1 MFGHTA
7 TKHVGA
13 VFLLL
18 KLFIF
23 TANPPMQHLYHVAAA
38 LGAMVI
44 ATIILLIRRTAR
56 LAFSATAA
64 WGEGN
69 VAVEALLPAEI
80 KLMERMPAINTVTY
94 FEGVANAALVRSRV
108 AEIVKANPWLAGR
121 LVTRDG
127 VPTLAFPKVPTAAT
141 CTAGVIEME
150 HGELW
155 KWSHDAEYSYEDIV
169 ASVAASHACVQL
181 GKHCVGRNELL
192 FKVTVVHGTG
202 GASNGTGSGAVGDGW
217 ALVVSLSHVIADG
230 HTYYGL
236 LNMLSD
242 KARVAALSPKRQ
254 QAFHKLTAHIIGEE
268 ELRLRD
274 SVFIKLNVL
283 WRTLLQPRYRIR
295 AAMVD
300 AAKVAAIKEA
310 RRASRDPGVQHS
322 SGAVEFISTNDIV
335 TSSFLR
341 HTKARI
347 ALMAINFR
355 GRLPCL
361 ADGDAGNY
369 QGPLGLCT
377 EDFATPELI
386 RQAVSGDEEGRFVRA
401 AHRGSDAGP
410 TKLPGRFE
418 LASCIIAGVTNWSTF
433 FRELSLG
440 GGCGK
445 QTLHLPCMKAGQ
457 VDFAFVFRPS
467 ANELAV
473 LVNSATATLPEGP
486 ESPFGGTFDTRPG
499 LRQ

>member
-1 MFGHTA
+1 MP
-7 TKHVGA
+7 
-13 VFLLL
+13 LE
-18 KLFIF
+18 
-23 TANPPMQHLYHVAAA
+23 PVAAV

-121 LVTRDG
+121 LVKRDG

-155 KWSHDAEYSYEDIV
+155 KWSHDAEYSYEDVV
-169 ASVAASHACVQL
+169 ASVAASRACVQL

-310 RRASRDPGVQHS
+310 RRASRDPGAQHS

-341 HTKARI
+341 HTKARLGGI
-347 ALMAINFR
+347 MFNFR
-355 GRLPCL
+355 GRIPCL

-369 QGPLGLCT
+369 QAPVTLCT

-386 RQAVSGDEEGRFVRA
+386 RKAVSGNEEGRFVRA
-401 AHRGSDAGP
+401 AHRGSNAGP

-418 LASCIIAGVTNWSTF
+418 LASCIIAGVNNWSTF

-445 QTLHLPCMKAGQ
+445 QTLHLPCIAVGQ
-457 VDFAFVFRPS
+457 VAIAFVFRPS

-473 LVNSATATLPEGP
+473 LVNSETATLPEGP
-486 ESPFGGTFDTRPG
+486 ESPFGGTFDNFTPSR
-499 LRQ
+499 RVH